1 MAALIKFLTN
11 RELSNKLGINLARWK
26 RWSREFLP
34 PDPLGGMQ
42 SGYAR
47 QYSPDDAFTVYLGG
61 HLVSELK
68 YAIPE
73 ARQILGDLRK
83 WLADKGF
90 YFDVK
95 GNAVCSDGVEVLTKK
110 YILTIRQSGS
120 LQQNFEFFYTAR
132 GIISNKPVRYKNFE
146 VMEELYT
153 ETVIG
158 RQPVPFA
165 SQDGN
170 TIKTLNITDIL
181 DSFVAQM
188 DLDRA
193 HYPTL
198 SQSSQNSIESY

>member
-1 MAALIKFLTN
+1 MAALIKFFMN
-11 RELSNKLGINLARWK
+11 REVSRRLGINLAKWK

-73 ARQILGDLRK
+73 ARRILGDLRK

-95 GNAVCSDGVEVLTKK
+95 GNALFSNSVEMLIKK
-110 YILTIRQSGS
+110 YIIIIRQERS
-120 LQQNFEFFYTAR
+120 LNQNFEFCYSVR
-132 GIISNKPVRYKNFE
+132 GIISNKPVCYKGFE
-146 VMEELYT
+146 VMEEVYT
-153 ETVIG
+153 ETLIG
-158 RQPVPFA
+158 QQPDRSA
-165 SQDGN
+165 SQDKN
-170 TIKTLNITDIL
+170 SIKTLNITDIL
-181 DSFVAQM
+181 ESFVVQM

-198 SQSSQNSIESY
+198 SQ

>member
-1 MAALIKFLTN
+1 MAALIKFFMN
-11 RELSNKLGINLARWK
+11 RELSSRLGINLAKWK

-73 ARQILGDLRK
+73 ARKILGDLRK

-90 YFDVK
+90 YFDIK
-95 GNAVCSDGVEVLTKK
+95 GNALFNNRVEVLIKK
-110 YILTIRQSGS
+110 YIIIIRQERS
-120 LQQNFEFFYTAR
+120 LNQNFEFYYTAR
-132 GIISNKPVRYKNFE
+132 GIISNKPFCYKGFE

-153 ETVIG
+153 ETLIG
-158 RQPVPFA
+158 QQPDRSA
-165 SQDGN
+165 SQDKN
-170 TIKTLNITDIL
+170 SIKTLNITDIL
-181 DSFVAQM
+181 ESFVVQM

-198 SQSSQNSIESY
+198 SQ

>member
-1 MAALIKFLTN
+1 MAALIKFFMN
-11 RELSNKLGINLARWK
+11 RELSSRFGINLSKWK

-47 QYSPDDAFTVYLGG
+47 HYSPDDAFTVYLGG

-83 WLADKGF
+83 WIIDKGF
-90 YFDVK
+90 SFDIK
-95 GNAVCSDGVEVLTKK
+95 GNAIFSNSVEVLIKK
-110 YILTIRQSGS
+110 YIITIRQERS
-120 LQQNFEFFYTAR
+120 LNQNFEFYYSAR
-132 GIISNKPVRYKNFE
+132 GIISNKAVSYKGFE

-153 ETVIG
+153 ENLIG
-158 RQPVPFA
+158 RQPDRSA
-165 SQDGN
+165 SKDKN
-170 TIKTLNITDIL
+170 SIKTLNITDLL
-181 DSFVAQM
+181 DSFVTKM
-188 DLDRA
+188 DLDRS

-198 SQSSQNSIESY
+198 SMS